1 VFVSTQDGA
10 ANYLKGLM
18 LILCYLI
25 VAASFFFHVDPQ
37 SSELAFLSR
46 SCVFPGAQMLSWFIS
61 SVHPYYFVDLLFL
74 VHMLG
79 LLSPVVPFLVIL
91 FLLERTENELVDA
104 LMCICALS
112 KHKMM
117 NLRYF
122 SGDV

>member
-1 VFVSTQDGA
+1 VFDSTQDGA

-46 SCVFPGAQMLSWFIS
+46 SCFF
-61 SVHPYYFVDLLFL
+61 FL
-74 VHMLG
+74 VPRCKLVYFFGSSILLCRPLSCAHIW
-79 LLSPVVPFLVIL
+79 LLSPVVLFLAIL

-104 LMCICALS
+104 
-112 KHKMM
+112 
-117 NLRYF
+117 
-122 SGDV
+122 